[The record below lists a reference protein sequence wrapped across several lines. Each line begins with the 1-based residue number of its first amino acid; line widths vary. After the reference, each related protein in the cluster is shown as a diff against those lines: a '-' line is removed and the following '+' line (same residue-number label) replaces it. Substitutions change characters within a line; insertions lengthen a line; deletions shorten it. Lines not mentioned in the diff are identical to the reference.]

1 MKSKSRSK
9 PANSKKRNRD
19 SSTDDYSSETKVD
32 TPKKGLDVFEFDE
45 YDGFDDTRFKKLVV
59 TNAAAPKWKLT
70 KHANNNQ
77 NDSQNKPTPKNE
89 SRNKAANKHESLNK
103 HTNNQ
108 NESRNKAATKK
119 LFDSDD
125 DEDDDDDDDD
135 GFDIPLSTF
144 TQNYR
149 ASSNKRNGLQ
159 GSSNGVLKVKENET
173 NKVDDEPEPTT
184 PDTEKLTKDGEP
196 EPTTPDTEKLTKDG
210 EDVKNDKQETPSYK
224 IYKRTKKS
232 AVSNKSK
239 EKSAVSNKSKEKSNS
254 SIRKVLKKPTQKV
267 TPVSVNKVKA
277 SNDKNDVVSE
287 KQILRDKIKSM
298 LLDAGWTIDYRPRKN
313 RAYKD
318 AVYITPTGTGYWSI
332 VKAYDAFQKMEQD
345 NSKDDAEFTPLPDEV
360 LGKLTRQTQK
370 KMERETNNK
379 RKNEGEEDDYTDE
392 KNGRKSR
399 KLGRCTLL
407 VRRSD
412 KGVNSA
418 NGFELYSGKRS
429 ILSWLIDSGVVDVSE
444 HVEYM
449 NPRKTRTMQK
459 GSITKDGIHCDCCSK
474 IVTFSKF
481 EEHSGSKLGD
491 PFPNIFLKSGK
502 SLMQCQIDAW
512 DKLGE
517 LEKNGFYTIDVDG
530 DDPNDDTCGLCGD
543 GGDLICCDGC
553 PSTFHQS
560 CLDIEMLPE
569 GDWHC
574 PNCPCKYCETVG
586 GKTEESL
593 LTCGLCQKKYHESCR
608 PEIDVKPIEK
618 SCLNLS
624 FCGRKCHEL
633 YSQLQKEVG
642 VKHELDSGFSWS
654 LVHRSDLLTDASS
667 VQLSRG
673 VECNSMLAV
682 AMSVMDECFLP
693 VTDRK
698 SKTNLIRNVVFN
710 CGSNLSR
717 LNYSGF
723 FTAILERGDEVVCAA
738 SIRIHGT
745 QLAEMPFIGTRH
757 VHRRQGMCSRL
768 LSAIELALSSLHVE
782 KLIIPAVAEHMSTW
796 TDVFGFRPLE
806 ESHKQEMRSLN
817 MLVFPGTDMLQKPL
831 VKQDTLPEGNNGV
844 LVDNVEKS
852 ELISSNVKDSSD
864 KTATADGSQEPGDH
878 GCSVD
883 ANTETLPSDSPVK
896 DEMHVPVV
904 APNSSEM
911 VSSIKI
917 ADDADSR
924 TTQVLDV
931 ASRDTVS
938 SDTPCEPKVLVSVD
952 PHVESNVEET
962 ATAKAT
968 DVSDVPSSNFISSA
982 TPCESKPQI
991 PVNEPVSTNLHSDT
1005 NVGELAMQNG
1015 NETNVKTMPMV
1026 EKLDMQNGF
1035 DNTTDNI
1042 SLEAQSPPKVAS
1054 NNNVSSDAPCEQESP
1069 SLVSHTPV
1077 TVEESSADV
1086 ILETGIHA
1094 VEDNVKLSEGKK
1106 GLYESEIIAQE
1117 RV

>member
-9 PANSKKRNRD
+9 PASFGNSKKRNR
-19 SSTDDYSSETKVD
+19 SSTTDYSSETKVD

-45 YDGFDDTRFKKLVV
+45 YDGFDDTRFKKLVS
-59 TNAAAPKWKLT
+59 NAAAPKWKL
-70 KHANNNQ
+70 
-77 NDSQNKPTPKNE
+77 
-89 SRNKAANKHESLNK
+89 NK

-108 NESRNKAATKK
+108 TPESRNKATTKK
-119 LFDSDD
+119 LF
-125 DEDDDDDDDD
+125 ETDDDDDD

-149 ASSNKRNGLQ
+149 SSSNKRNGLQ
-159 GSSNGVLKVKENET
+159 GSNGVLKTET
-173 NKVDDEPEPTT
+173 NKP
-184 PDTEKLTKDGEP
+184 DGEP
-196 EPTTPDTEKLTKDG
+196 EPTTLDTEKLTKDG
-210 EDVKNDKQETPSYK
+210 EDIKNDKQDTPKPMGYK
-224 IYKRTKKS
+224 IYTRTR
-232 AVSNKSK
+232 
-239 EKSAVSNKSKEKSNS
+239 KSAVSNKSKEKSNS
-254 SIRKVLKKPTQKV
+254 SIRKVVEKPTQNV

-277 SNDKNDVVSE
+277 SNDKNDVASE

-313 RAYKD
+313 RAYMD

-332 VKAYDAFQKMEQD
+332 VKAYDAFQKMEHD
-345 NSKDDAEFTPLPDEV
+345 NSRDDGEFTPLPDEV

-379 RKNEGEEDDYTDE
+379 RKSEVEEDDDTDE

-407 VRRSD
+407 VRGSD

-444 HVEYM
+444 HLEYM

-459 GSITKDGIHCDCCSK
+459 GSITKDGIHCGCCSK

-502 SLMQCQIDAW
+502 SLMECQIDAW

-517 LEKNGFYTIDVDG
+517 LEKNGFYTVDVDG

-574 PNCPCKYCETVG
+574 PNCPCKYCQTVG

-624 FCGRKCHEL
+624 FCGHKCHEL

-654 LVHRSDLLTDASS
+654 LVHRSDLLTEASS

-693 VTDRK
+693 VNDRK

-757 VHRRQGMCSRL
+757 VHRRQGMCRRL
-768 LSAIELALSSLHVE
+768 LSAIESALSSLHVE
-782 KLIIPAVAEHMSTW
+782 KLIIPAVAEHMTTW

-831 VKQDTLPEGNNGV
+831 LKQDTLPEGDNSV
-844 LVDNVEKS
+844 LVDDVEKS
-852 ELISSNVKDSSD
+852 ELISSNVKDSSE
-864 KTATADGSQEPGDH
+864 KTATADSGSQEPGDH

-883 ANTETLPSDSPVK
+883 ANKETLPSNSPAK
-896 DEMHVPVV
+896 DEMPVPVV
-904 APNSSEM
+904 AANSSEM

-924 TTQVLDV
+924 STQVLDV

-938 SDTPCEPKVLVSVD
+938 SDTLCEPKVTVSVD

-968 DVSDVPSSNFISSA
+968 DVPDVPSSNIISSA
-982 TPCESKPQI
+982 TPCEPELQI

-1015 NETNVKTMPMV
+1015 NASNVKTMSMV

-1035 DNTTDNI
+1035 DNTADNI

-1054 NNNVSSDAPCEQESP
+1054 NNNSSDAPCEQESP
-1069 SLVSHTPV
+1069 SLVSHMRV

>member
-9 PANSKKRNRD
+9 PAASFKKRNPP
-19 SSTDDYSSETKVD
+19 SSSSDYSFE

-45 YDGFDDTRFKKLVV
+45 YDGFDDTRFKKLV
-59 TNAAAPKWKLT
+59 TNAAAASISKWKF
-70 KHANNNQ
+70 
-77 NDSQNKPTPKNE
+77 
-89 SRNKAANKHESLNK
+89 NK

-108 NESRNKAATKK
+108 YHSPTKPTTK
-119 LFDSDD
+119 RRLQA
-125 DEDDDDDDDD
+125 DDDDDDDD
-135 GFDIPLSTF
+135 DDDMPLSTF
-144 TQNYR
+144 TQNYLS
-149 ASSNKRNGLQ
+149 SSNKRNASQ
-159 GSSNGVLKVKENET
+159 WINQTET
-173 NKVDDEPEPTT
+173 NKADDEPEPTT
-184 PDTEKLTKDGEP
+184 PDTKKLT
-196 EPTTPDTEKLTKDG
+196 TRG
-210 EDVKNDKQETPSYK
+210 EDNENQKQDTKSMGYK
-224 IYKRTKKS
+224 IYKRTKK
-232 AVSNKSK
+232 
-239 EKSAVSNKSKEKSNS
+239 KSAVANKSQEKSNS
-254 SIRKVLKKPTQKV
+254 STREVVNKPTQNV
-267 TPVSVNKVKA
+267 TPVSVNKVKEN
-277 SNDKNDVVSE
+277 NDKNDVASE
-287 KQILRDKIKSM
+287 KQMLRERIKSM

-332 VKAYDAFQKMEQD
+332 VKAYDAFQKMEED
-345 NSKDDAEFTPLPDEV
+345 NSKDGAEFTPLPDEV

-379 RKNEGEEDDYTDE
+379 RKNEAAEDDDTDE
-392 KNGRKSR
+392 KTTRKSR
-399 KLGRCTLL
+399 KL
-407 VRRSD
+407 
-412 KGVNSA
+412 
-418 NGFELYSGKRS
+418 
-429 ILSWLIDSGVVDVSE
+429 GVVDVSE
-444 HVEYM
+444 HVEYI

-459 GSITKDGIHCDCCSK
+459 GSITKDGILCGCCSK

-481 EEHSGSKLGD
+481 EEHSESKLGD

-512 DKLGE
+512 EKLGE
-517 LEKNGFYTIDVDG
+517 LEKTGLYTVDVDG

-574 PNCPCKYCETVG
+574 PNCPCKYCETVS

-593 LTCGLCQKKYHESCR
+593 LMCVLCQKKYHESCR
-608 PEIDVKPIEK
+608 PELDVKPIEK
-618 SCLNLS
+618 SYLNLA
-624 FCGRKCHEL
+624 FCGHKCHEL

-673 VECNSMLAV
+673 VESNSMLAV

-693 VTDRK
+693 VNDRK

-710 CGSNLSR
+710 CRSNLSR

-757 VHRRQGMCSRL
+757 VHRRQGMCRRL
-768 LSAIELALSSLHVE
+768 LSAIESALSSFHVE
-782 KLIIPAVAEHMSTW
+782 KLIIPAVAEHMTTW

-806 ESHKQEMRSLN
+806 ESHKQEMRCLN

-831 VKQDTLPEGNNGV
+831 VKQDALPEGNNSV
-844 LVDNVEKS
+844 PVDDVEKS
-852 ELISSNVKDSSD
+852 ELISSDVKDSSD
-864 KTATADGSQEPGDH
+864 KTATTDSGSQEPGDH

-883 ANTETLPSDSPVK
+883 ANKETPPSNSPVK

-904 APNSSEM
+904 AANSSEM

-924 TTQVLDV
+924 SAQIHDV

-952 PHVESNVEET
+952 PHVSSNVEET
-962 ATAKAT
+962 STAKAT
-968 DVSDVPSSNFISSA
+968 DVPDVPSSNIISSA
-982 TPCESKPQI
+982 TPCESELQI
-991 PVNEPVSTNLHSDT
+991 PVNEPVSTNLNSDT

-1015 NETNVKTMPMV
+1015 KETNVKAMSMV
-1026 EKLDMQNGF
+1026 EKLDMQNGC

-1042 SLEAQSPPKVAS
+1042 SLEVQSPPKVAS
-1054 NNNVSSDAPCEQESP
+1054 NNNVSSDGPCEEESL
-1069 SLVSHTPV
+1069 SLVSHMPV
-1077 TVEESSADV
+1077 TAEESSADV

-1094 VEDNVKLSEGKK
+1094 VKDTVKLSEGKK

-1117 RV
+1117 TV